1 VLLDDVQLLLDD
13 DVGRVERVAAA
24 VGAGIGPQL
33 VTLGLEVGR

>member
-24 VGAGIGPQL
+24 VRAGVGA
-33 VTLGLEVGR
+33 